1 MKRLYLGKNW
11 LYIPLILL
19 VIFYLLPMY
28 VMLVTGFK
36 SFAEIDL
43 QTMWNLPKGI
53 AFDNYIEAWKVL
65 SPSLKNSFLMV
76 IPATLISSMLGSLN
90 GFILAK
96 WKFRGSDFI
105 FPFILFGMFIPY
117 QSIIIPL
124 VQFMSAAG
132 IKGLVGLA
140 MAHIIYGIPITTLT
154 FRNYYASLPQ
164 ELLEAAKIDGADM
177 LKIYRLIL
185 LPISI
190 PSFVVVL
197 IWQFTSAWNDFLFA
211 VILTGNTE
219 WPITVAL
226 NNMAGSQII
235 SWNVQMAGSLL
246 AALPTLLVY
255 IFLGRYFLR
264 GLLAGSL
271 KGEHRRYFVC
281 RAS

>member
-1 MKRLYLGKNW
+1 MNKLRLNKTW
-11 LYIPLILL
+11 MYIPLILMA
-19 VIFYLLPMY
+19 IFYLLPMY
-28 VMLVTGFK
+28 VMLATSFK
-36 SFAEIDL
+36 SFAEVDL
-43 QTMWNLPKGI
+43 KTMWNLPSGI
-53 AFDNYIEAWKVL
+53 HFDNFIEAFSKL
-65 SPSLKNSFLMV
+65 SPHLWNSFAMV
-76 IPATLISSMLGSLN
+76 IPATLLSSALGSLN

-96 WKFRGSDFI
+96 WKFRGADVI

-117 QSIIIPL
+117 QSILIPL
-124 VQFMSAAG
+124 VQFMNAIG
-132 IKGLVGLA
+132 VKGLPGLA
-140 MAHIIYGIPITTLT
+140 LAHIIYGIPITTLT

-177 LKIYRLIL
+177 LGIYRYIL

-211 VILTGNTE
+211 VVLTGNQQ

-226 NNMAGSQII
+226 NNMAGSQIVA
-235 SWNVQMAGSLL
+235 WNVQMAGSLL

-271 KGEHRRYFVC
+271 KG
-281 RAS
+281 